1 MSSGKYSLPARETVF
16 GSFPEWVLHMYKQ
29 LFLLQ
34 TTLKRSWTPP
44 KAWVGMGVGGVGES
58 VKRFKGFT
66 GTGMGKL
73 LFLELN
79 GNRPCTY
86 TIAVQTIEF
95 LCF

>member
-1 MSSGKYSLPARETVF
+1 
-16 GSFPEWVLHMYKQ
+16 MYKQ

-34 TTLKRSWTPP
+34 TTLKRSRTPP
-44 KAWVGMGVGGVGES
+44 KAWVGTGVGVGGVGES
-58 VKRFKGFT
+58 VKRFRGFQA

-86 TIAVQTIEF
+86 TTAVQTTEF
-95 LCF
+95 LCFWL